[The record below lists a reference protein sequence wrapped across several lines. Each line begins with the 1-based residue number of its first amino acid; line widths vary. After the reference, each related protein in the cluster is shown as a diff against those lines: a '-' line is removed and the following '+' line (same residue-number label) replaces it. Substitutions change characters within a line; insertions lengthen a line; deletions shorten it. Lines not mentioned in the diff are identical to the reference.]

1 MSNLIPMM
9 DRTPE
14 ERKAIASKGG
24 KAKAERA
31 KQRKAVADT
40 FNEILALEYD
50 PDKNEP
56 FKLEWH
62 RNGASV
68 LDEGEYWINLQGQP
82 LLTRLCA
89 EIVKA
94 GMKGDL
100 RASALILRYIAP
112 DD

>member
-9 DRTPE
+9 ERTPE

-31 KQRKAVADT
+31 KQRKAIADT
-40 FNEILALEYD
+40 FNEILALKYD
-50 PDKNEP
+50 ADIDEP
-56 FKLEWH
+56 FRLERH
-62 RNGASV
+62 QNGASC
-68 LDEGEYWINLQGQP
+68 LQEGEYWINLQGEP

-94 GMKGDL
+94 GMNGDL
-100 RASALILRYIAP
+100 RASALILKYIAP